1 MMKRLTFIFAIAAV
15 IALGGVLGTTVFE
28 DTARSAGPAVAAA
41 PVLEQNVDSN
51 GFIKV
56 HEQGTS
62 RVNVTNATVPV
73 QVQGT
78 SAIRSANDEFALT
91 DTIADANHNDCGKDI
106 YTIPNNKQLVIEF
119 VSSTARGM
127 GVPHAE
133 IVRISG
139 ESSFDASLP
148 FVFQLQGNGYATAS
162 EAVHYVVSG
171 GKTLT
176 FFGESN
182 TGDCDFVVSL
192 GGYLQPW

>member
-1 MMKRLTFIFAIAAV
+1 
-15 IALGGVLGTTVFE
+15 
-28 DTARSAGPAVAAA
+28 
-41 PVLEQNVDSN
+41 
-51 GFIKV
+51 V

-91 DTIADANHNDCGKDI
+91 DTIAANPNSCGKDV
-106 YTIPNNKQLVIEF
+106 YTVPNNKQLVIEYI
-119 VSSTARGM
+119 SSTASGM

-171 GKTLT
+171 AKTLT

-182 TGDCDFVVSL
+182 AGHCDFVVSL